1 MGGGFS
7 KSRKPLIGDALG
19 DKISGMKEKLIR
31 SRKIL
36 SVMAALALLL
46 CVLTACSAPTSTE
59 WAISV
64 IGDYY
69 YEEVDLSGASSMSP
83 DEIAE
88 EYLDAFSAYYTA
100 EEYAEVFASNA
111 GEMQNAGF
119 SVGVIEGYAYVYLCN
134 GNSPAW
140 EAGVRVGDRVLRAET
155 RDGETLDFVN
165 APYESLDA
173 ALSET
178 AEGNIARFVFERE
191 GREKTFEYRTAA
203 YDQSYVLMATNS
215 EAWSFTGSGALT
227 MTSSPDDVI
236 SYLPEGTAYISLS
249 GFHGNAA
256 EQFALACARFAELGL
271 DALILDLRN
280 NGGGYIDVACHIAAC
295 FEGSAGK
302 VFMSYGGRA
311 YEGEYYAYRAEEGRY
326 IPSSAKVYVMMNGN
340 SASAS
345 EALVGCLIDYGV
357 TERRNI
363 FLSSYDAED
372 IGADPSLFK
381 SGSSYGKGCM
391 QQNFTNRWTGE
402 VLHLTTA
409 LIYWPS
415 GETIHGRGLRV
426 EDGCVANPAPYISSA
441 VNAEVENVARV
452 IAERN
457 AAYARQE

>member
-1 MGGGFS
+1 
-7 KSRKPLIGDALG
+7 
-19 DKISGMKEKLIR
+19 
-31 SRKIL
+31 
-36 SVMAALALLL
+36 MAALALLL

-69 YEEVDLSGASSMSP
+69 YEEVDLSGASSMSA
-83 DEIAE
+83 DEIVE

-119 SVGVIEGYAYVYLCN
+119 SVGVIAGYAYVYLCN

-165 APYESLDA
+165 APYESLEA

-457 AAYARQE
+457 AVCQTGIIQTGPGAILFGAFAQPNLANMS